1 LNQVAQDSTVG
12 LIKKAKDSGINISEV
27 YIDTVGMPEK
37 YQVS

>member
-1 LNQVAQDSTVG
+1 LNQVAQDSTVR
-12 LIKKAKDSGINISEV
+12 LITKAKDSGINISEV